1 MAASEAATRVVLDE
15 DDVPGALALSDA
27 SGWNQT
33 AEDWLQF
40 LRHGR
45 VLGVRSAL
53 GEIVATGAALP
64 YDASQGWIS
73 MVLVTPAWRHRGL
86 ATELLNDCVSQL
98 RARGIT
104 PVLDATPAG
113 EQVYRRLGFAGGLG
127 FERWEAGLG
136 SGPSAAVPARAAP
149 GPGAAGSARGL
160 ASAQQAA
167 RRAGIEDID
176 AFAALDAGAS
186 RIARRFLLESFLSR
200 RDTRAWMS
208 GDGEGFVIARAGRR
222 ATQVGPLVAADEAAA
237 TALLD
242 TALAHVVGPVF
253 IDVPTRWQALSHW
266 LDQRGFRR
274 QRSFLR
280 MALGG
285 TAALGGSDRLFAVA
299 GPEFG

>member
-104 PVLDATPAG
+104 
-113 EQVYRRLGFAGGLG
+113 
-127 FERWEAGLG
+127 
-136 SGPSAAVPARAAP
+136 
-149 GPGAAGSARGL
+149 
-160 ASAQQAA
+160 
-167 RRAGIEDID
+167 
-176 AFAALDAGAS
+176 
-186 RIARRFLLESFLSR
+186 
-200 RDTRAWMS
+200 
-208 GDGEGFVIARAGRR
+208 
-222 ATQVGPLVAADEAAA
+222 
-237 TALLD
+237 
-242 TALAHVVGPVF
+242 
-253 IDVPTRWQALSHW
+253 
-266 LDQRGFRR
+266 
-274 QRSFLR
+274 LR
-280 MALGG
+280 
-285 TAALGGSDRLFAVA
+285 
-299 GPEFG
+299 